1 MATIAKAT
9 LFMLLL
15 CRCFSLEQLYR
26 EAQGSIKY
34 DRVLVGHV
42 IATFKTQGFLSCAH
56 ICLTYPSCKSYNYYT
71 AAGSNGIC
79 EINSDEGNLEDH
91 FDIQPGSLFGQMRK
105 IQVTRA
111 EFLLTLYCKR
121 SYLSMTF
128 FMIEN

>member
-1 MATIAKAT
+1 
-9 LFMLLL
+9 MLLL

-26 EAQGSIKY
+26 EAQGLIKY

-91 FDIQPGSLFGQMRK
+91 FDVQPGSLFGQMRK
-105 IQVTRA
+105 IQVTRNSC
-111 EFLLTLYCKR
+111 LLYIAKEVI
-121 SYLSMTF
+121 YL
-128 FMIEN
+128 